1 MPTFSM
7 LPLLVHSEDLS
18 DDLRETFR
26 VALAAPPEQ
35 RKSQLELAA
44 RALFLEAGTLECSD
58 VKALLGL

>member
-1 MPTFSM
+1 MMTFSM

-26 VALAAPPEQ
+26 LALAAPPEQ

-44 RALFLEAGTLECSD
+44 RALYREAGTLECSD
-58 VKALLGL
+58 VRELLGL

>member
-26 VALAAPPEQ
+26 LALAAPPEQ

>member
-26 VALAAPPEQ
+26 QALAAPPEH
-35 RKSQLELAA
+35 RASQLEVAA
-44 RALFLEAGTLECSD
+44 RALYLEAGTLECSD

>member
-1 MPTFSM
+1 MSTFSM

-26 VALAAPPEQ
+26 LAMAAPPEE